1 MKAKNKSLLYNIVG
15 IAGCFLLIVIDQL
28 TKILVVENLKDREP
42 FILINGVFELQYL
55 ENRGAA
61 FGILENQKI
70 FFIISGVIIL
80 AGIGYVYTRIPDS
93 RKYMPLRIVSIL
105 MAAGAVGNM
114 IDRIRNSYVIDFL
127 YFKLIDFPIF
137 NVADCYVTIAA
148 GLLMVLFLFI
158 YKESDLDFISLKK
171 DRNDN

>member
-1 MKAKNKSLLYNIVG
+1 M
-15 IAGCFLLIVIDQL
+15 DQL

-42 FILINGVFELQYL
+42 FILIKGVFELQYL

-171 DRNDN
+171 DRNDD